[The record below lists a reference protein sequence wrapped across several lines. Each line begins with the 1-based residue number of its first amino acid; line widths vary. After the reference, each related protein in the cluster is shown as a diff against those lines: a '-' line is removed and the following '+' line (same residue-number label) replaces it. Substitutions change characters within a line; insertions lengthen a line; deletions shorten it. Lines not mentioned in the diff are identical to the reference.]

1 MRIKMQVANGSAVY
15 TMKGEEDTIEQV
27 IALLKNPDVISITI
41 TKQAPT
47 EYFKSIRKE
56 KTHGT
61 DY

>member
-27 IALLKNPDVISITI
+27 VALLKNPDVISITI
-41 TKQAPT
+41 TKQTPT
-47 EYFKSIRKE
+47 EHFKSIRKE

>member
-1 MRIKMQVANGSAVY
+1 MRIEMQVSNGSANF
-15 TMKGEEDTIEQV
+15 TTQNEQDTIEQV

-41 TKQAPT
+41 TKQTPT